1 MTEEQ
6 ITYDLDLLETS
17 ERAWKRNAG
26 LRCVYNSLYT
36 DMKAACSGERVLE
49 IGSGIAASKEV
60 FSEITTSDI
69 VKTPY
74 VDRAMSAY
82 DIEPESAEQ
91 PWSDVIALD
100 VLHHLREPM
109 RFFESAANALV
120 PGGHVVLMEP
130 AATGFGKLF
139 YKLFHHEPMIPAA
152 IRPPFNFD
160 SNGEGNEFANMGMG
174 VALFVEHLDAIKEQL
189 AVFGLSVLDVRF
201 RDILAYPLT
210 GGYSRSQLLPAV
222 GISSLMKLESK
233 LPRSWTRSLGLRML
247 IVLEKGD
254 S

>member
-26 LRCVYNSLYT
+26 LRCVYKSLYT
-36 DMKAACSGERVLE
+36 DMKSACSGDRVLE

-60 FSEITTSDI
+60 FTKITTTDI

-82 DIEPESAEQ
+82 DIEPESSEQ
-91 PWSDVIALD
+91 KWSDVIALD

-109 RFFESAANALV
+109 RFFESAASALE

-139 YKLFHHEPMIPAA
+139 YKLFHHEPIVPSE
-152 IRPPFNFD
+152 IKPPFNFD
-160 SNGEGNEFANMGMG
+160 PNGEGNEFANMGMG

-189 AVFGLSVLDVRF
+189 AVFGLSVVDVRF
-201 RDILAYPLT
+201 RDILGYPLT
-210 GGYSRSQLLPAV
+210 GGYSRSQLLPTG
-222 GISSLMKLESK
+222 GISTLMKLESK
-233 LPRSWTRSLGLRML
+233 LPRSWMRGLGLRML
-247 IVLEKGD
+247 IVLEKGA